1 MAAIT
6 STNVASAIVKL
17 VAADALPVLV
27 GNLVMGN
34 LVNRDYEPVLANAGD
49 TVNVPIPPTMV
60 ANNILEG
67 DAVQTQNPSLGNAQ
81 IVLNTHVEATFQIP
95 DVTKVLAVPDLL
107 KIYMQPSVAAIAQR
121 IETDLLS
128 LYAGFT
134 TNPPVGTAA
143 TPITEAVIDA
153 AETALFLAKV
163 PPQEQKFIVV
173 DAATYSAWRQIP
185 RFSEFQNA
193 GEAGLRALIEGTIG
207 KIKDFFVF
215 RSQLA
220 AIRQSALSKQLDFNT
235 TQEVLRAYGDT
246 VKDTMKQVLWAIA
259 AARQDGVS
267 IDVSG
272 LDEFDIED
280 FGSGAGRRQETAGSG
295 NRVGDPEEAGLQ
307 EAGLQV
313 PVRRAAGDQEP
324 GGGGDRPDEV
334 HRGRFLGGIWKT
346 STFRRSCGR
355 RSRSSRATSSPR
367 ASRPTRRNWR
377 RSASGGSNWSAG

>member
-1 MAAIT
+1 
-6 STNVASAIVKL
+6 

-49 TVNVPIPPTMV
+49 TVNIPIPPTMV

-67 DAVQTQNPSLGNAQ
+67 DSVQTQNPSLGNAQ

-128 LYAGFT
+128 LYSGFT
-134 TNPPVGTAA
+134 TNAAVGTAA

-153 AETALFLAKV
+153 AETTLFLSKI

-173 DAATYSAWRQIP
+173 DAATYSTWRQIP
-185 RFSEFQNA
+185 RFSEFQNS

-215 RSQLA
+215 RSQFVQKTGSPTVTTHNLA
-220 AIRQSALSKQLDFNT
+220 FTKDAIGLVIRRLPQPLPGTGAIAEYAELGNFGMRVVMSYQPDTLAQQFTVDVLYGCG
-235 TQEVLRAYGDT
+235 VLR
-246 VKDTMKQVLWAIA
+246 
-259 AARQDGVS
+259 
-267 IDVSG
+267 
-272 LDEFDIED
+272 
-280 FGSGAGRRQETAGSG
+280 
-295 NRVGDPEEAGLQ
+295 N
-307 EAGLQV
+307 
-313 PVRRAAGDQEP
+313 
-324 GGGGDRPDEV
+324 
-334 HRGRFLGGIWKT
+334 
-346 STFRRSCGR
+346 
-355 RSRSSRATSSPR
+355 
-367 ASRPTRRNWR
+367 
-377 RSASGGSNWSAG
+377 SAGVQVNT